1 MSLQYQ
7 TSNAPSAST
16 PNEAKA
22 AGRVLLIDDSE
33 ELLKV
38 LEAIL
43 LSRGFDVNAFH
54 SAADGLACLAHSVP
68 DIIVCDVMMPGMSGF
83 EFQSEVQLHPD
94 WCDIPFVFLTAMSGR
109 EAVVS
114 AKENGCD
121 DYLTKPFDPEELLAV
136 VAGKLTLASHRKRM
150 SVAKLDTYRRRI
162 IHTLSHE
169 FRTPLVSIN
178 TGTELLLD
186 QFGRLEDQQMQHLL
200 ESIQRGGQRLERLVN
215 DFMLLQ
221 QIDLGQAAR
230 SMERFRRKLSPAY
243 LLQSAVSAFK
253 EGENLP
259 RDFVPENLELV
270 LGEHEYPKIEVYDV
284 QVLNVLER
292 LLGNAVKF
300 GGVSNKI
307 VASVRVAYGRAGF
320 VVRDHGPGMPP
331 EAFAAACA
339 PFSQIDREVNEQ
351 QGAGLGLTISRY
363 LANLNGGTIHFRT
376 PSEGTGLEVELM
388 FPEA

>member
-7 TSNAPSAST
+7 TSNVQSAAPS
-16 PNEAKA
+16 EAKA

-38 LEAIL
+38 LHAIL
-43 LSRGFDVNAFH
+43 VGRGFVVDAFH
-54 SAADGLACLAHSVP
+54 SAQEGLVSLAQRVP

-83 EFQSEVQLHPD
+83 EFQQEVQLHPD

-109 EAVVS
+109 DAVFS
-114 AKENGCD
+114 AKEHGCD

-136 VAGKLTLASHRKRM
+136 VGGKLTLANHRKRM

-186 QFGRLEDQQMQHLL
+186 QFGRLEEQQMQHLL

-243 LLQSAVSAFK
+243 LLQTAVSAFK

-259 RDFVPENLELV
+259 RDFVPENIVLV
-270 LGEHEYPKIEVYDV
+270 LDREDYPKIDVYDV
-284 QVLNVLER
+284 QVLNVLDR

-300 GGVSNKI
+300 GGVTTKI
-307 VASVRVAYGRAGF
+307 IASVKVAYGRAGF

-331 EAFAAACA
+331 EAFAAVCA

-363 LANLNGGTIHFRT
+363 LTNLNGGTIQFRI
-376 PSEGTGLEVELM
+376 PAEGSGLEVELM